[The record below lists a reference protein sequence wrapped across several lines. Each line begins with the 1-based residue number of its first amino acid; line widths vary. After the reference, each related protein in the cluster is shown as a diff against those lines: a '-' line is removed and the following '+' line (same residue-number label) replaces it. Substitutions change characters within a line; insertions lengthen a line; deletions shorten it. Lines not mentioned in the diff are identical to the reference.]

1 MCPTFTCLTLPVCY
15 ASAAPFTVVVAAK
28 LDVWPRSSWIGS
40 LFHFNW
46 NGVPDELWPCSGL
59 AGTAAMQ
66 NVGVS
71 LAKILGANGLQIAL
85 WTLGNAL
92 LKRMKTMSEDGV
104 GSMVLLRPIIRK
116 TPYPQWMGRLFFSRF
131 VGARPLQTVF
141 VPNGCL
147 CFPLKRGSGV
157 ELVVNE
163 LTYISPWYSEI

>member
-1 MCPTFTCLTLPVCY
+1 
-15 ASAAPFTVVVAAK
+15 
-28 LDVWPRSSWIGS
+28 
-40 LFHFNW
+40 
-46 NGVPDELWPCSGL
+46 
-59 AGTAAMQ
+59 MQ

-157 ELVVNE
+157 ELVGFEPTSKQGNHTLSTRLFRPSVFVHWQDPDHQQMPYP
-163 LTYISPWYSEI
+163 LKFHSASEA